1 MNDILI
7 TQVHVDAWDYLLVR
21 LNNVNAVSGVMG
33 YFQARTGFETM
44 YGFYDRTDSNG
55 ISKGIDRDSFIRDKK
70 AYGIGAWD
78 KWYDKQGL
86 WNLAKRSGY
95 AISTIEAQLELF
107 TEELKGP
114 SHAKLREALKHVD
127 NPEDAAE
134 IMYTIYLPEENRDAK
149 LHNDICEYAHIFYTR
164 FVHPKHTVRYVEIT
178 DEEVWVK
185 ARPYFLGKRI
195 GKAHKKETYQHITTS
210 QNGKWYSIYYNGQ
223 ICWIRTQ
230 SGVVVEREET
240 YGKYNDTYSA

>member
-1 MNDILI
+1 MNDII
-7 TQVHVDAWDYLLVR
+7 VTQAHVDAWDYLLVR
-21 LNNVNAVSGVMG
+21 LQNVNAVAGIMG
-33 YFQARTGFETM
+33 YFQARSGFETM
-44 YGFYDRTDSNG
+44 YGFYGEDG
-55 ISKGIDRDSFIRDKK
+55 ISKGLDRDSFIMDKK

-78 KWYDKQGL
+78 KWYEKLGL
-86 WNLAKRSGY
+86 WNLSKRSGY
-95 AISTIEAQLELF
+95 GISTLENQLELF
-107 TEELKGP
+107 YEDLKGLTY
-114 SHAKLREALKHVD
+114 ANLRESLKHVE

-134 IMYTIYLPEENRDAK
+134 LMYTLYLPEENRWSK
-149 LHNDICEYAHIFYTR
+149 LHNDICEYAHLFYSR

-195 GKAHKKETYQHITTS
+195 GKAHKGETYQHITTA
-210 QNGKWYSIYYNGQ
+210 QNGKWYSMYYNGQ

-240 YGKYNDTYSA
+240 YGEYNDTYSA